1 MTFLQLVQMFL
12 LYSFLGWCSEVIFA
26 AATYGKFINRGFLN
40 GPVCPIYGYGILMV
54 AILLEPISEN
64 MPLLFLGSAVL
75 TSAVEFL
82 VGWGSEKLLHVRLWD
97 YRKQPFNLGGYVCL
111 KFSLLWGLAC
121 VFIIRLVHPAVYA
134 LVCKIPHVPGVILA
148 CVFSAIF
155 VTDLV
160 VTMIEAL
167 KLPRRLQAIDDVEKR
182 IRETSDKLGKVLSD
196 KTLAVR
202 EREEKTRGELETR
215 YREEL
220 ETLRS
225 RRKELTERKNLVHD
239 RLIRAFP
246 AIREGDRKPLIEKLR
261 SFEKKDKK

>member
-1 MTFLQLVQMFL
+1 M
-12 LYSFLGWCSEVIFA
+12 
-26 AATYGKFINRGFLN
+26 
-40 GPVCPIYGYGILMV
+40 
-54 AILLEPISEN
+54 
-64 MPLLFLGSAVL
+64 
-75 TSAVEFL
+75 
-82 VGWGSEKLLHVRLWD
+82 
-97 YRKQPFNLGGYVCL
+97 
-111 KFSLLWGLAC
+111 
-121 VFIIRLVHPAVYA
+121 
-134 LVCKIPHVPGVILA
+134 PGVILA

-155 VTDLV
+155 VADLV

-246 AIREGDRKPLIEKLR
+246 AIREGDHKPLIEKLR